1 MKKGILFFSVNLFFT
16 FLISVTS
23 CSYSAQIDYQELL
36 ENAPGITISNS
47 KSTLVVC
54 PENPK
59 SALIFYPGGFVNYEA
74 YLPLLVEFAK
84 QDIKCFLIEM
94 PADLAILYPNAASR
108 YFQTNPEIK
117 NWYIGGHSLGGAMA
131 ATYISSNQ
139 EKCKGLVLLAA
150 YSTNDISKSSLKVLS
165 IYGSNDG
172 VLNKENYN
180 KYISNLPSNYEEHII
195 QGGNHG
201 QFASYGFQKGD
212 NQAEI
217 SSQEQWSET
226 ATYVGKFCD

>member
-1 MKKGILFFSVNLFFT
+1 MKKQILFLSVNLFLIFS
-16 FLISVTS
+16 ISVTS

-47 KSTLVVC
+47 QSTLVIS

-74 YLPLLVEFAK
+74 YLPLLIEFAK
-84 QDIKCFLIEM
+84 QNVKCFLVEM

-108 YFQTNPEIK
+108 YFQMNPEIE
-117 NWYIGGHSLGGAMA
+117 NWYLGGHSLGGAMA
-131 ATYISSNQ
+131 TTYISSNQ

-150 YSTNDISKSSLKVLS
+150 YSTNDISQSNLKVLS

-217 SSQEQWSET
+217 SSQEQWSQT
-226 ATYVGKFCD
+226 ATYVGNFCD